1 MLVKVGEVLKLLNH
15 LAEHKVGLV
24 MLLDL
29 AALVHVDAE
38 AFAEQLKDL
47 LGNLLAGLQEGMDQ
61 LLNVSDIQP

>member
-1 MLVKVGEVLKLLNH
+1 
-15 LAEHKVGLV
+15 

>member
-1 MLVKVGEVLKLLNH
+1 MVVVRGQDE
-15 LAEHKVGLV
+15 ARAGRE
-24 MLLDL
+24 LDL

-47 LGNLLAGLQEGMDQ
+47 LGNLLAGLHEGMDQ